1 MFDIAQGILIAF
13 IPIALCVLGFIVGE
27 RRIRE
32 GQDRRGWDSYAVIAL
47 GIILGAIIVAL
58 DD

>member
-1 MFDIAQGILIAF
+1 MFDVAQGILIAF
-13 IPIALCVLGFIVGE
+13 VPIALCVLGFIVGE

-32 GQDRRGWDSYAVIAL
+32 GKDRRGWDSYAVMAL
-47 GIILGAIIVAL
+47 GIILGVILVAL